1 MYSPRILKWLSLTA
15 ALALLGWW
23 CFEPQSRP
31 GETNQ
36 PLPHAAPS
44 VAEVTLEPVS
54 DEALPRVS
62 VPDPDVPEV
71 VAGEEMKQFTS
82 WTQRYLAAA
91 PDERAAMEKEG
102 IALAVARRPVFQK
115 LIQTDPR
122 AALEQAVPRVVRQD
136 LPGAVVAALE
146 VPVSAKGELN
156 VYMGR
161 PAPGVEVPPEGLVL
175 RYFEAQS
182 VSYKAHVFGA
192 LEHVTS
198 RQGVPLQGV
207 AMDRDLAVAENAVR
221 RLELGE
227 RIPAGVVVE
236 ETCPVSGLTT
246 RSVATGA
253 AVTEQTPT
261 VEIGS
266 RIITLCNGSHVAV
279 LEDDFRTYVQASGP
293 GGGGFFTDNFPGT
306 ASRAIGNFRC
316 LYIRVTYPDQMAQPN
331 TEEQAYADMRDNA
344 RYYLENSYGKMT
356 QTTTVTSLIT
366 LPHTLAWYKAKDGE
380 VDCLGL
386 IHTESRNA
394 ARALGYDPNQ
404 FDCTIVRINQGPRLE
419 GISWGGGS
427 SVWITWDGMDVLNHE
442 CGHSL
447 GRNHANS
454 WDSLDGTP
462 YGYGQNGEYGN
473 PFDVM
478 GGSGGFSAHYNTISK
493 RALGWLPDNAL
504 HFAKGNGV
512 YRIYA
517 YDQPTLEEGKR
528 YGLNV
533 AKDSVRQY
541 NVEFHPARGGYLADD
556 ALVLYSGMG
565 SNAGHLLDTT
575 QGSPAGKNDGGI
587 ALGRTFS
594 DLEADMHFTVVSKNA
609 TTPASLDIAF
619 NRGPFA
625 GNVAPT
631 ATFTASA
638 TSIAAGASVTFTA
651 TASDA
656 NGDAVAYRWECDDG
670 VSGPNS
676 NVFTRTFS
684 SVAQTTVML
693 TVSDMKGGTVRRS
706 VVINVGSHG
715 QQTVTGTV
723 TAGGL
728 PLQGVY
734 LSNGSKACFSD
745 VDGTYSLAGLAAGSH
760 TLTAVLNGYT
770 LTPAFANP
778 ITVVAGPNVAN
789 WTAVASTFVTL
800 SKVADANEGGA
811 AGTFRFTRTGSTA
824 AALTVLVSPAG
835 GTATKGTDY
844 TFSPE
849 YTTSGSFRAFTIAA
863 GSATLDITVSATG
876 GALND
881 TTAEGPETITLQ
893 MAGAAGYLSNSGNAV
908 VMQLNDNDTVLP
920 QVSVTA
926 PDPYATEA
934 PAGDT
939 GTFTFVRTGLTT
951 LALNLTV
958 AWSGTATNGTD
969 CALLPTTVTI
979 PAGQSS
985 LNVTVTSTDDSLIEV
1000 PEDVIATIS
1009 TSALYVRDSGAI
1021 TASVSITDDDTPVVT
1036 VSVPDATASE
1046 SGANAGLFLVS
1057 RTGSTAA
1064 ALKVYYG
1071 LSGSALHGTDY
1082 APLNGEVTIPVG
1094 ATSAP
1099 VVISPYNDDVAEP
1112 TETVT
1117 FGLANFNNSYGIGMA
1132 FQGSVTI
1139 ADNADTPLINVR
1151 SGTVGAEGGA
1161 NPTVIFHSIGNGSG
1175 NVSVSYTVSGTA
1187 TSGSDFTAL
1196 SGTVSVPV
1204 NGSNDTT
1211 VTIPVINDA
1220 LAESTET
1227 VAVKITPSS
1236 NYRVYNDG
1244 VAEAVIQDNDS
1255 GGDRVMVSTYNQ
1267 SPSEAGPV
1275 AGTFYFSRTGTVGAL
1290 TVNYSISGTAT
1301 NGVDYTSLTGNV
1313 IIPDTQSGI
1322 NLVMTPINDVT
1333 VEGTET
1339 VTLTVLAGTGYGPDR
1354 PASAT
1359 FEITDNESPTI
1370 TVGFQ
1375 QAAITTTE
1383 VPTATGEYRDLPVV
1397 LSAAS
1402 SNTITVNYY
1411 SAGGNAAGDDV
1422 DWAFVDSDNG
1432 NAIIPGGTLTF
1443 IPGVTSKI
1451 IRLRIKNDGV
1461 TEGGETALV
1470 QLLAPFNA
1478 SFTKGRSQQSVIIFD
1493 DVIPL
1498 LVTEERWNT
1507 GSVYTNNT
1515 WNSINADYTAF
1526 LTSFTSTQDVADDFS
1541 RRMVGQIV
1549 APATGVY
1556 NFWIASDDASRLF
1569 LGTNSTA
1576 ASKVQVAKVDGY
1588 TSFQNWDA
1596 DPAKQKSANINLVAG
1611 QSYYMEVQHQE
1622 GGGGDHVSVAWQ
1634 GPGFARIPISFST
1647 QDVSPYSVRLLS
1659 PATTRL
1665 ESDGTEPLLQV
1676 VLARPAGSTPIT
1688 VDYTVSGTATSGT
1701 DYTLTPG
1708 TLTFAAGE
1716 QMKPIP
1722 LSLLTDA
1729 VGEAAE
1735 SIIVSLSNPVGAT
1748 LAAPATHTITLLD
1761 ASVPVVETLFAT
1773 AASSQSVGTVLT
1785 TVVATPAAGR
1795 TISSWTI
1802 LSGNTGNVFAIN
1814 ASGQLTLAVPA
1825 SLPNPGGLQLIVRAT
1840 DNLGAAGEGVIN
1852 MICNPGTQ
1860 AVVEQ
1865 RWTGSSAFWSEN
1877 WTGAT
1882 AYSGKLSTLTT
1893 AQNVSDNYS
1902 RRLTSYLKPQV
1913 TGDYTFWITGDD
1925 DCRLYLSTDGYQAN
1939 KVQIAAVNGW
1949 TYFQSWDSSS
1959 AVKSVSIPLVAG
1971 KVYWIEAQQ
1980 VEGGGGDHVSVAWA
1994 GPGIARVAIPSTVL
2008 VPTAAGINFTA
2019 PTGSFANTAPT
2030 ITDVTNKTTAEDTA
2044 SSAIAFT
2051 IGDNETAAISLPVSA
2066 SSSNAALVPN
2076 GNIVLGGSGASRTVT
2091 LTPALNQTGTTTI
2104 TLTVTDG
2111 ILTASDTFVLTVS
2124 AANDPPAI
2132 SAITNQTL
2140 AIGGSTAV
2148 LPFTISDAETS
2159 ASSLTVTKSSSN
2171 TLLVPVAN
2179 IVLGGSGMTRTT
2191 TVTAAA
2197 NQVGSATI
2205 TLTVSDG
2212 ALTTNTT
2219 FLVTVNGTPFQTWR
2233 QQWFNS
2239 IVTTGNAANDAD
2251 PDFDGVSNLREYAVG
2266 TNPTVANSPMS
2277 GITSDT
2283 EVIGANK
2290 YLRLSVAKN
2299 PAATDITYQVQVCSD
2314 LAQASWTTAG
2324 TTQEVNNGTTLTV
2337 RDSTSLNTARRRFI
2351 RFNVTSP

>member
-1 MYSPRILKWLSLTA
+1 MHSFRNLKWLFLITA
-15 ALALLGWW
+15 LILVGWW
-23 CFEPQSRP
+23 SFAPESRL
-31 GETNQ
+31 GETRQ
-36 PLPHAAPS
+36 PLPHGAPR
-44 VAEVTLEPVS
+44 VAGVTEDPISHV
-54 DEALPRVS
+54 ALPIASVTEPGVS
-62 VPDPDVPEV
+62 EV
-71 VAGEEMKQFTS
+71 AAGEEMKQFTS
-82 WTQRYLAAA
+82 WTQRYLAAVPA
-91 PDERAAMEKEG
+91 ERVALEKEG
-102 IALAVARRPVFQK
+102 IELAGARRPVFQK

-136 LPGAVVAALE
+136 LPGSVVAALE
-146 VPVSAKGELN
+146 VPISAKGDLN

-161 PAPGVEVPPEGLVL
+161 PAPGLAVPAEGLVL
-175 RYFEAQS
+175 RYFEAQG
-182 VSYKAHVFGA
+182 VSFKAHVFGA

-207 AMDRDLAVAENAVR
+207 AIDRDLAVAENAVR

-246 RSVATGA
+246 LAVATGA
-253 AVTEQTPT
+253 PVTEQKPT

-279 LEDDFRTYVQASGP
+279 LENDFRTYVQASGP
-293 GGGGFFTDNFPGT
+293 GGGGFFMDNFPGT

-541 NVEFHPARGGYLADD
+541 NLEFHPARGGYLADD

-565 SNAGHLLDTT
+565 SNAGHLVDTT
-575 QGSPAGKNDGGI
+575 QGSSAGKYDGGI

-594 DLEADMHFTVVSKNA
+594 DLEADMHFTVVSKNV
-609 TTPASLDIAF
+609 TMPASLDIAF

-638 TSIAAGASVTFTA
+638 TSIAAGTSVTFTA
-651 TASDA
+651 TANDA
-656 NGDAVAYRWECDDG
+656 NGDALAYRWECDDG

-676 NVFTRTFS
+676 NVYTRTFS

-715 QQTVTGTV
+715 QQTVTGTI

-734 LSNGSKACFSD
+734 LSNGSKSCFTD
-745 VDGTYSLAGLAAGSH
+745 VDGTYLLAGLTTGSH
-760 TLTAVLNGYT
+760 ILTAVLNGYT

-778 ITVVAGPNVAN
+778 FTVVSGTNTAN
-789 WTAVASTFVTL
+789 WTATGATFVTL
-800 SKVADANEGGA
+800 AKLADATEGGA
-811 AGTFRFTRTGSTA
+811 TGTFRFTRTGSTA

-835 GTATKGTDY
+835 GTAIKGTDY
-844 TFSPE
+844 AFSPD

-863 GSATLDITVSATG
+863 GSATLDVTVSATG

-881 TTAEGPETITLQ
+881 TVAEGPETITLQ
-893 MAGAAGYLSNSGNAV
+893 LAGAAGYLSNSGNAV

-926 PDPYATEA
+926 PDSYATEA

-939 GTFTFVRTGLTT
+939 GTFTFARTGLTT
-951 LALNLTV
+951 LALNLAV

-969 CALLPTTVTI
+969 CTLLPTTVTI
-979 PAGQSS
+979 LAGQSS
-985 LNVTVTSTDDSLIEV
+985 VNVTVTSIDDSLIEV
-1000 PEDVIATIS
+1000 PEDIIATIS
-1009 TSALYVRDSGAI
+1009 ANAAYVRDSTST
-1021 TASVSITDDDTPVVT
+1021 TASVSITDDDTPIVT

-1046 SGANAGLFLVS
+1046 SGANAGLFLIS

-1064 ALKVYYG
+1064 PLKVYYG

-1082 APLNGEVTIPVG
+1082 APLTGEVTIPAG
-1094 ATSAP
+1094 ATSAS

-1117 FGLANFNNSYGIGMA
+1117 LGVANFNDTYGIGVA

-1187 TSGSDFTAL
+1187 TSGSDFTTL

-1211 VTIPVINDA
+1211 VTIPVINDT

-1227 VAVKITPSS
+1227 VVVKITPSA
-1236 NYRVYNDG
+1236 NYRFYNDG

-1267 SPSEAGPV
+1267 SPSETGPTP
-1275 AGTFYFSRTGTVGAL
+1275 GTFYFSRTGTAGAL

-1301 NGVDYTSLTGNV
+1301 NGVDYTSLSGSV

-1339 VTLTVLAGTGYGPDR
+1339 VTLTVLPGTGYGPDR

-1359 FEITDNESPTI
+1359 FEIADNESPTI

-1375 QAAITTTE
+1375 QAAMTTTE
-1383 VPTATGEYRDLPVV
+1383 VPTTTGEYRDLPVV

-1402 SNTITVNYY
+1402 SNTITVNYN

-1422 DWAFVDSDNG
+1422 DWAFVDPDNG

-1461 TEGGETALV
+1461 TEGGETAIV

-1478 SFTKGRSQQSVIIFD
+1478 SFTKGRSQESVMIFD
-1493 DVIPL
+1493 EVIPL
-1498 LVTEERWNT
+1498 LVTEERWNS

-1515 WNSINADYTAF
+1515 WTSINADYTAY

-1541 RRMVGQIV
+1541 RRMIGQIV

-1556 NFWIASDDASRLF
+1556 NFWTASDDASRLY

-1576 ASKVQVAKVDGY
+1576 ASKVQVANLSSY

-1596 DPAKQKSANINLVAG
+1596 NASQKSANINLVAG

-1634 GPGFARIPISFST
+1634 GPGFARIPISFAT
-1647 QDVSPYSVRLLS
+1647 QDVSPFSIRLLS
-1659 PATTRL
+1659 SATTRL

-1676 VLARPAGSTPIT
+1676 VLDRPAGSTAIS

-1708 TLTFAAGE
+1708 TLTFAVGE

-1735 SIIVSLSNPVGAT
+1735 SIIVSISNPVGAT
-1748 LAAPATHTITLLD
+1748 LAAPAMHTITLLD
-1761 ASVPVVETLFAT
+1761 ASVPTVETLFAT
-1773 AASSQSVGTVLT
+1773 AASSQSVGTVLAT
-1785 TVVATPAAGR
+1785 AVATPAAGR

-1802 LSGNTGNVFAIN
+1802 LSGNTNNVFAIN
-1814 ASGQLTLAVPA
+1814 ASGQLTLAVPG

-1852 MICNPGTQ
+1852 MICNSGTQ

-1882 AYSGKLSTLTT
+1882 VYAGKLSILTT
-1893 AQNVSDNYS
+1893 AQDVSDNYS

-1913 TGDYTFWITGDD
+1913 TGDYTFWIAGDD

-1939 KVQIAAVNGW
+1939 KVLISAVNGW
-1949 TYFQSWDSSS
+1949 TYFQSWDSSNI
-1959 AVKSVSIPLVAG
+1959 VKSVSIPLVAG

-1994 GPGIARVAIPSTVL
+1994 GPGISRVAIPSTVL
-2008 VPTAAGINFTA
+2008 VPTAAGINFTV

-2030 ITDVTNKTTAEDTA
+2030 ITDVTNKTTSEDTS

-2051 IGDNETAAISLPVSA
+2051 VGDSETAAASLPVSA
-2066 SSSNAALVPN
+2066 SSANAALVPN
-2076 GNIVLGGSGASRTVT
+2076 GNIVLSGSGASRTVT

-2111 ILTASDTFVLTVS
+2111 NLTASDTFVLTVS
-2124 AANDPPAI
+2124 AANDAPTI
-2132 SAITNQTL
+2132 SAISNQSL
-2140 AIGGSTAV
+2140 AIGGSSSV
-2148 LPFTISDAETS
+2148 LPFTVGDVETF
-2159 ASSLTVTKSSSN
+2159 AASLTVTKSSSN
-2171 TLLVPVAN
+2171 TLLVPAAN
-2179 IVLGGSGMTRTT
+2179 IVLGGSGMTRTAM
-2191 TVTAAA
+2191 VTAAA
-2197 NQVGSATI
+2197 NQVGSAII

-2239 IVTTGNAANDAD
+2239 IVTSGNAANDAD

-2266 TNPTVANSPMS
+2266 TNPTVPNSPMS

-2299 PAATDITYQVQVCSD
+2299 PAATDITYQIQVCSD

-2324 TTQEVNNGTTLTV
+2324 TTQETNSATTLTV
-2337 RDSTSLNTARRRFI
+2337 RDSTSLNTSWRRFI